1 MKERTA
7 KLQML
12 TAMGIFG
19 TVGIFVRMIPLGSAT
34 IAFSRGILGALFL
47 LVFLLL
53 TGRRPSLKDI
63 GKNALVLCV
72 SGIAIGCNWILLFE
86 AYRYTTVATATVCYY
101 MAPVLVMLASPLLG
115 ERLTVKKLLC
125 AAAALVG
132 VFLVSGMVGRAFPTA
147 EEFLGIL
154 FGLGAAVLYASVMLL
169 NKKLG
174 RVSSY
179 DRTLVQLFVAG
190 AAVLP
195 YLLLKGGLS
204 FSEMD
209 VKGWAVLLV
218 VGIVHTGLAYVL
230 YFGSMK
236 ELKAQT
242 TALFSYLDPVV
253 AIVLSALL
261 LQEPM
266 DVWMVLGAVLIL
278 GSSLVSEL
286 PVRKRI

>member
-1 MKERTA
+1 MKERKA

-12 TAMGIFG
+12 GAMGIFG
-19 TVGIFVRMIPLGSAT
+19 TVGIFVRMIPLESAA
-34 IAFSRGILGALFL
+34 IAFCRGILGALFL
-47 LVFLLL
+47 LAFLLL

-63 GKNALVLCV
+63 GNNLFVLCI
-72 SGIAIGCNWILLFE
+72 SGIAIGGNWVLLFE

-101 MAPVLVMLASPLLG
+101 MAPVLVMVASPLLG
-115 ERLTVKKLLC
+115 EKLTVGKLLC

-132 VFLVSGMVGRAFPTA
+132 VFLVSGMAGGQIPGT

-154 FGLGAAVLYASVMLL
+154 LGLGAAVLYASVMLL

-174 RVSSY
+174 NISAY

-190 AAVLP
+190 AVVLP

-204 FSEMD
+204 FAQMD
-209 VKGWAVLLV
+209 AKGWLVLLV

-242 TALFSYLDPVV
+242 AALFSYLDPVV
-253 AIVLSALL
+253 AIFLSALL
-261 LQEPM
+261 LQEPL
-266 DVWMVLGAVLIL
+266 DIWMVLGAILIL
-278 GSSLVSEL
+278 GSSLVGEL
-286 PVRKRI
+286 PARSKQ

>member
-1 MKERTA
+1 MKERKA

-12 TAMGIFG
+12 AAMGIFG
-19 TVGIFVRMIPLGSAT
+19 TVGVFVRMIPLGSAT
-34 IAFSRGILGALFL
+34 IAFCRGILGALFL
-47 LVFLLL
+47 LAFLLL

-63 GKNALVLCV
+63 CNNAFVLCI
-72 SGIAIGCNWILLFE
+72 SGIAIGCNWVLLFE
-86 AYRYTTVATATVCYY
+86 AYRYTSVATATVCYY
-101 MAPVLVMLASPLLG
+101 MAPVLVMVASPLLG
-115 ERLTVKKLLC
+115 EKLTAGKLLC

-132 VFLVSGMVGRAFPTA
+132 VFFVSGMAGGQLPAA
-147 EEFLGIL
+147 KEFLGIL
-154 FGLGAAVLYASVMLL
+154 LGLGAAVLYASVMLL

-174 RVSSY
+174 RISSY

-190 AAVLP
+190 AVVLP

-204 FSEMD
+204 FAQMD
-209 VKGWAVLLV
+209 AKGWLVLLV

-253 AIVLSALL
+253 AIFLSALL

-266 DVWMVLGAVLIL
+266 DIWMVLGAILIL
-278 GSSLVSEL
+278 GSSLVGEL
-286 PVRKRI
+286 PVRKKQ